1 MARILW
7 WAPSNDGSSYYRM
20 TLPAAA
26 VQWQGHECKVALS
39 VTRDDL
45 QTADVLVVGR
55 PAKSSA
61 HDAIEAFAR
70 FGKPV
75 IADLDDDYWHLD
87 PSNAVAYRYWT
98 EKLQGGLDEGLSM
111 CDVVTTASERLA
123 DVVRQRLGFG
133 VAAPVQYIPNGLHAQ
148 WLGLPRDYD
157 KGTFTMGWAGTANT
171 FAWLPMIV
179 PAVNKILHSMP
190 NSRFIAVG
198 VPKEALVAAG
208 FDGDTGRVGATGYIT
223 EHDEYLKALYSFDV
237 MLAPYRSTPFT
248 EAKFPTKALECGF
261 LGIPLIA
268 SAIGPYSDWL
278 GGEGK
283 FGFRVSQDYQWEKAI
298 RNYASMPAIRQMVG
312 ENARAHAAHYI
323 MQSLGL
329 KWASLIEGLLK

>member
-26 VQWQGHECKVALS
+26 VQWQGHECKVVLNIS
-39 VTRDDL
+39 KDDL
-45 QTADVLVVGR
+45 QTADALVVGR
-55 PAKSSA
+55 PAKPVA
-61 HDAIEAFAR
+61 HDAIEAFTR

-87 PSNAVAYRYWT
+87 ESNSAAHRFWT
-98 EKLQGGLDEGLSM
+98 PALQGGLDEGLSM
-111 CDVVTTASERLA
+111 VDVVTTASERLA
-123 DVVRQRLGFG
+123 AVVASRIGN
-133 VAAPVQYIPNGLHAQ
+133 VPVQYIPNGLHAQ
-148 WLGLPRDYD
+148 WLGLPRDYRKD
-157 KGTFTMGWAGTANT
+157 TFTMGWAGTSNT
-171 FAWLPMIV
+171 LAWLPMIV
-179 PAVNKILHSMP
+179 PAVNKILHSIP
-190 NSRFIAVG
+190 ESRFVAVG
-198 VPKEALVAAG
+198 IPKEILVAAG
-208 FDGDTGRVGATGYIT
+208 FDGDTGRVGSTGYIT
-223 EHDEYLKALYSFDV
+223 EHDEYLKALYTFDV

-278 GGEGK
+278 GSEGK
-283 FGFRVSQDYQWEKAI
+283 YGFRISQDYQWEKAI
-298 RNYASMPAIRQMVG
+298 RSYAGMPAVRQMVG
-312 ENARAHAAHYI
+312 ENARANAAHYI

-329 KWASLIEGLLK
+329 KWASLIEGLLNK